1 MLNRWMRVLL
11 LLLSVP
17 YALRAQST
25 ASCIAIELQLP
36 TADTMLVA
44 IPRNRCGPLRVVI
57 AKPPTLVALP
67 SGVYRPERVF
77 TLDIAMENTSDTTIS
92 FPITMLADSSS
103 FVRYGRTLSR
113 YFVHAYASSLTWTDG
128 GNPGMWRFTAPP
140 LGDTRLA
147 PGARTAP
154 RTISLQTS
162 PLATGFILWMS
173 RDAGSNSRRDERVAP
188 PALRAL
194 SAPAQALVQAMQLP
208 KLRSTGTVYT
218 DSARAL
224 EFFLVSYGD
233 GQDCPGGC
241 FYSSAIGVRHGSRV
255 GWISTDNYQKDTAL
269 DARLAR
275 ASYRLTP
282 ADDYL
287 LSAELAESLARL
299 HLQYRYSLT
308 ETLQAISVASPR
320 IPRERLVALIGELYG
335 GRRDALAHQLL
346 AAPAV
351 RGDPALLTLL
361 GFLPRGFDGERFA
374 AQRLLAAQAPAL
386 LADPRTPTRTLFA
399 MTLGGGYTERDSV
412 MVRAIVAHPNARN
425 SPAILAQFAWRFP
438 EVHPRIL
445 AALDAPPDITARL
458 AYVLAMRDRRVR
470 EIARELLADP
480 IGGRHLGLLMVL
492 ATVAPQ
498 EERWA
503 ACRRLPEDGLCP
515 DDWPF
520 RPIDAAQPL
529 NSGGVSRV
537 P

>member
-1 MLNRWMRVLL
+1 MLVRCVCVLAL
-11 LLLSVP
+11 LFSVSSSS
-17 YALRAQST
+17 RAQRTS
-25 ASCIAIELQLP
+25 SCIAIELQLP

-44 IPRNRCGPLRVVI
+44 MQRNRCGPLRVVI
-57 AKPPTLVALP
+57 TKPPTLVALP
-67 SGVYRPERVF
+67 AGMYRPERVF
-77 TLDIAMENTSDTTIS
+77 TLDIAMENTSDTAIS
-92 FPITMLADSSS
+92 LPITMLADSSS
-103 FVRYGRTLSR
+103 FVRHGRTLSR

-128 GNPGMWRFTAPP
+128 GNPGTWRFTAPP
-140 LGDTRLA
+140 MGDTRLA

-173 RDAGSNSRRDERVAP
+173 LDAGPSSRRYEWVAP
-188 PALRAL
+188 PPLMAL
-194 SAPAQALVQAMQLP
+194 SAPAQALVEAMQLP
-208 KLRSTGTVYT
+208 KLRSAGTVYV
-218 DSARAL
+218 DSTRAL

-241 FYSSAIGVRHGSRV
+241 FYSNAIGVRHGSRV

-275 ASYRLTP
+275 AAYRLTP

-299 HLQYRYSLT
+299 HLQYSYALT

-335 GRRDALAHQLL
+335 GRRDGLVHQLL

-351 RGDPALLTLL
+351 RGDPELLTLL

-386 LADPRTPTRTLFA
+386 LANPRTPTRTLFA
-399 MTLGGGYTERDSV
+399 MTLGGGYAERDSV
-412 MVRAIVAHPNARN
+412 IVRTIVAHPNARN

-438 EVHPRIL
+438 EVHPLIL
-445 AALDAPPDITARL
+445 AALDVPRDIEVRL
-458 AYVLAMRDRRVR
+458 AYILVMRDQRVG
-470 EIARELLADP
+470 ELARELLADG
-480 IGGRHLGLLMVL
+480 IAGRHLGVLTVL
-492 ATVAPQ
+492 ASVAPQ
-498 EERWA
+498 EQRWA

-520 RPIDAAQPL
+520 RPIDAAEPV
-529 NSGGVSRV
+529 NTRR
-537 P
+537 